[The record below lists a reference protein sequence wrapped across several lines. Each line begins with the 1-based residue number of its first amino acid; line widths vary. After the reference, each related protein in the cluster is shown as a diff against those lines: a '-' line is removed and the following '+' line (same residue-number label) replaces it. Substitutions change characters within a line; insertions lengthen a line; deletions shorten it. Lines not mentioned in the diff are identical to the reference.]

1 MPRRSNR
8 LAAKPKKDYRA
19 MAGLKSRRAPVRKA
33 PLVRLINKTISG
45 RAETKTAIFYQSYN
59 PGTSPARAV
68 GNYASRGYALQN
80 NGLIANNTDILQLI
94 PYVFEGTA
102 DNQRIGD
109 RISPSSLIV
118 NGSIRVSLPSLAAY
132 RPVDIK
138 VVIFVLQHVQLK
150 DYGNLYANNIF
161 TQMLETGENTTT
173 NFSGQVWDSN
183 LPIAKQYYRVLKRKT
198 VTLRYAGSPALPP
211 NSSIANAHTYYS
223 TYSFGLGK
231 KLPKHLKYPENN
243 APVAVVN
250 QPTNSSIFMC
260 MGYVDFVEPSNGS
273 TPSPSAL
280 LEQTY
285 VAKLNFKDL

>member
-1 MPRRSNR
+1 MRVTILPKGVKAGQRVAVRKPARR
-8 LAAKPKKDYRA
+8 
-19 MAGLKSRRAPVRKA
+19 RRALRTKN
-33 PLVRLINKTISG
+33 LVSMIKNVVKG
-45 RAETKTAIFYQSYN
+45 QAETKTATFYQSYN

-68 GNYASRGYALQN
+68 GNYASRGFAIQN

-109 RISPSSLIV
+109 RIAPTSLTV
-118 NGSIRVSLPSLAAY
+118 NGTVRVSVPQLAAY
-132 RPVDIK
+132 RPVDVK

-150 DYGNLYANNIF
+150 DYGNLYANNQF

-173 NFSGQVWDSN
+173 NFTGQIWDVN
-183 LPIAKQYYRVLKRKT
+183 RPIAKQYYRVLKRK
-198 VTLRYAGSPALPP
+198 VITLRYAGSPTLPP

-223 TYSFGLGK
+223 NYSFSLGK
-231 KLPKHLKYPENN
+231 QLPKHLLYPENDA
-243 APVAVVN
+243 APAVVN

-273 TPSPSAL
+273 VPAASSL
-280 LEQTY
+280 IEQTY
-285 VAKLNFKDL
+285 VAKLNFKDT